1 MASLT
6 VAIQQL
12 AIVSSEVTTI
22 LNTVRYYTHTH
33 TQSDDLSAT
42 TGVLL
47 YYRHSSHFNLMRL
60 C

>member
-33 TQSDDLSAT
+33 THCQMIYLPPPVSFCIIGIVVTSI
-42 TGVLL
+42 
-47 YYRHSSHFNLMRL
+47 
-60 C
+60 